1 MSRFIALSGV
11 GLTGAGVFGLAGS
24 GILWNF
30 QGRTVGLPTT
40 IISLLV
46 LAIGVV
52 ALSYRRKPQTPGLDL
67 PTSPS
72 IEGVSNES
80 SDTNTL
86 TISGLDPVIQELIP
100 ADSANINY
108 APEALQPI
116 NVLQSRKRRPGA
128 SFKNFRNMANELFRS

>member
-1 MSRFIALSGV
+1 MNRFIALSGV

-30 QGRTVGLPTT
+30 QGRTVGLPAT

-52 ALSYRRKPQTPGLDL
+52 ALSYRRRPQTPSLGSS
-67 PTSPS
+67 TNPS
-72 IEGVSNES
+72 VEEVSNES
-80 SDTNTL
+80 NDTNTL
-86 TISGLDPVIQELIP
+86 TVSGLDSVMQELIP
-100 ADSANINY
+100 ADSININY

-128 SFKNFRNMANELFRS
+128 SFKNFRNMANELFRG